1 MASDEGGLCGNEE
14 FEKAL
19 DDLQLDT
26 DHNNAGSLCIEM
38 LVPGELG
45 RNNAG
50 RRAARASS
58 SSSGPSGA
66 RSSTSSSPGQVRIR
80 AAPCMHAEAPAHVAH
95 PTRQVASAGGAPRPG
110 GAAKRKAITSRSSD
124 HHPHPSLDG
133 SVNAAACRIHV
144 FQLICLAAQLRP
156 TNRSAGFAGG
166 AWRTPRRTPRRPRR
180 RWREGRRRRRR
191 NPTCLYS
198 SQFHESI

>member
-156 TNRSAGFAGG
+156 TNGSTGFAGG
-166 AWRTPRRTPRRPRR
+166 RRGGTPRRQRR
-180 RWREGRRRRRR
+180 RRRERRRRRRR